1 MGRTRGFWG
10 VLGVTAIAAMACGG
24 GTGGGGGG
32 AGKAGSDIV
41 IGEALAATGL
51 NANEGGLTKQGV
63 QIWEDWVNKQGGI
76 TVAGVKHKVNIVFQ
90 DDASAPDQTATI
102 DQKLITE
109 DKAQFLLGP
118 YGSSAT
124 ATAAVIAEQN
134 QIPMV
139 EGEGASLSIFNK
151 GYKWTFG
158 TISPASVYLKSDIDL
173 ADGLSP
179 K

>member
-1 MGRTRGFWG
+1 
-10 VLGVTAIAAMACGG
+10 
-24 GTGGGGGG
+24 
-32 AGKAGSDIV
+32 
-41 IGEALAATGL
+41 
-51 NANEGGLTKQGV
+51 
-63 QIWEDWVNKQGGI
+63 
-76 TVAGVKHKVNIVFQ
+76 KVNIIFQ

-158 TISPASVYLKSDIDL
+158 TISPANVYLKGVIDMA

-179 K
+179 KPSRIAILAANDSFSLDVTKAAEAYAPTKGR